1 MAHAAWRQTPPE
13 EVIMENVIV
22 VPAQVRSAASLIERT
37 AANNDVYLESS
48 DSAFSGLTDFRRE
61 YLITVEADSSI
72 DAALDDMNRLGVHAL
87 LVTRQEV
94 ESMEQQVVGLITY
107 YDIERSRP
115 HRLSGEAAAEPRA
128 ICVSDVM
135 TPWNEL
141 PLVRYESLQSLTAFE
156 VYEMFQGT
164 GLTHL
169 LVIETDHDGSVLAR
183 GLLSRAT
190 LAKRLSRPP
199 AIVAR

>member
-1 MAHAAWRQTPPE
+1 
-13 EVIMENVIV
+13 MENVIV
-22 VPAQVRSAASLIERT
+22 VPSQVRSAASVIERA
-37 AANNDVYLESS
+37 AANNDAYLESS
-48 DSAFSGLTDFRRE
+48 DSAFCGLTDFRRE

-115 HRLSGEAAAEPRA
+115 HRLSPAAVAGKPRA

-141 PLVRYESLQSLTAFE
+141 PLVRYESLQSLTASE

-169 LVIETDHDGSVLAR
+169 LVIETDHNGLALAR

-190 LAKRLSRPP
+190 LAKRLSRPR
-199 AIVAR
+199 VAFTR